1 MATSLY
7 LHISHTGPAA
17 TLGHRYNGPDIAV
30 GTLDMLRAASAG
42 SPSEVYFD
50 ATGDPVQ
57 YLVSSV
63 VTGPVAW
70 QSERLAA
77 QATIS
82 GDITVTTY
90 AQVASSGIT
99 ARVRASIWK
108 RTAGGSA
115 VDTLIGT
122 GEGAAAV
129 TTTLAAHTITI
140 IPPAGVVVSPQERL
154 IVQLYADTDD
164 GLALPAI
171 RFSVWVNGTV
181 ANQGETKIVLTETVT
196 FLDNAQTL
204 YLLNSKLTGIGI
216 FRDLL
221 PTFDGSSQQGIV
233 AVRGVADIPWTLSP
247 VGCTAIDRPQG
258 VINDTTNTDVYT
270 SGSWTPVSS
279 RLYLLAV
286 VHSDA
291 AAEATEPT
299 VTGSTGR
306 TWTKIGSVPFD
317 TIASNLHRLT
327 VFRSLDSRTASE
339 TYTVTFADNSTGCL
353 ASLTEVSGIVTTG
366 TNGAN
371 AVRNIVTNNGDATAN
386 PAITLG
392 AFSSGDNGTWSC
404 FGSDIATA
412 PTAGAGFTTLVAST
426 YSTPTTGL
434 YTEWTHVNDTSV
446 NCTLASSDWAGLALE
461 LVVNPAGQVMEWIT
475 PRFAQGLLLT
485 AVDGAY
491 EAVLYVWQSN
501 VLANAT
507 VRLRLFRWRDG
518 VETEFLDSLH
528 PDELTTTSGNTL
540 TFTTAQQPM
549 TEMAFAPDD
558 RLVLRPYLDEA
569 VGQTMGA
576 PYTATLWIHVS
587 AQSFLRLREPP
598 LFKAEA
604 DPPTPATVPD
614 GLMLGGVGN

>member
-7 LHISHTGPAA
+7 LHISNTGPGA
-17 TLGHRYNGPDIAV
+17 TL

-42 SPSEVYFD
+42 SPSEVYYD
-50 ATGDPVQ
+50 GPGAPVQ
-57 YLVSSV
+57 YLLSDV
-63 VTGPVAW
+63 VTGRVAW
-70 QSERLAA
+70 QSERLDA
-77 QATIS
+77 QVTIS

-115 VDTLIGT
+115 VDSLIGT
-122 GEGAAAV
+122 GEGASAV

-140 IPPAGVVVSPQERL
+140 TPAVGIVVSPQERL
-154 IVQLYADTDD
+154 IVQLFADTDD

-181 ANQGETKIVLTETVT
+181 ANEGETKIVLTETVT

-204 YLLNSKLTGIGI
+204 YLRGSKLTGIGI

-221 PTFDGSSQQGIV
+221 PTSGGSAEQGIV
-233 AVRGVADIPWTLSP
+233 AVRGTADIPWTLTA
-247 VGCTAIDRPQG
+247 VGCTAIDRPTAA
-258 VINDTTNTDVYT
+258 INDTTNTDVYT
-270 SGSWTPVSS
+270 SASWTPVSS

-291 AAEATEPT
+291 AAEATQPT

-306 TWTKIGSVPFD
+306 TWTNIGSVVFD

-327 VFRSLDSRTASE
+327 VFRSLNSSPSSE
-339 TYTVTFADNSTGCL
+339 TYTVTFGDNSTGCL
-353 ASLTEVSGIVTTG
+353 TSLTEVSGIVITG
-366 TNGAN
+366 TNGSN
-371 AVRNIVTNNGDATAN
+371 AVRNIVTGNGDATAN

-392 AFSSGDNGTWSC
+392 AFSSVNNGTWSC

-412 PTAGAGFTTLVAST
+412 PTAGAGFTTLAAST

-434 YTEWTHVNDTSV
+434 YTEWTYANDTSV
-446 NCTLASSDWAGLALE
+446 NCTLASSDWGGLALE
-461 LVVNPAGQVMEWIT
+461 LVVNPPGEVMEWIS

-485 AVDGAY
+485 AVDGSY
-491 EAVLYVWQSN
+491 EAVLTVWQSN
-501 VLANAT
+501 ALANAT

-528 PDELTTTSGNTL
+528 PDELTTTNGDTL

-549 TEMAFAPDD
+549 TEMAFAADD

-576 PYTATLWIHVS
+576 PYTATISFHPTGP
-587 AQSFLRLREPP
+587 SFLILREPP

-604 DPPTPATVPD
+604 DPAETGRITNALIM
-614 GLMLGGVGN
+614 GGGVGN